1 MRRGNGENVN
11 FNFVVIGI
19 VIVIGVGATGCQPP
33 KKQRAEQQPDTTVV
47 VQTAPKPAPP
57 PAPMALSTSGQQR
70 YADSAFTVSCV
81 ASESDGEQ
89 LMQVEGI
96 ARGAHVNFTI
106 YNAREGSAPI
116 GNYYTRR
123 RAKTRLGNLDVT
135 VNSRSFADGGGK
147 ATITDPFGRTGS
159 LTASNFI
166 KMGAKK
172 GASHRAELSV
182 RLRWRC
188 AE

>member
-1 MRRGNGENVN
+1 MKVIALALGILFVASGCEVRRRRN
-11 FNFVVIGI
+11 
-19 VIVIGVGATGCQPP
+19 
-33 KKQRAEQQPDTTVV
+33 AEQEKEQAAAAALADSVAKEP
-47 VQTAPKPAPP
+47 PP
-57 PAPMALSTSGQQR
+57 PAPMALSVGGSQHFS
-70 YADSAFTVSCV
+70 DSVFTVTCV
-81 ASESDGEQ
+81 SSESEGEQ
-89 LMQVEGI
+89 LLQVEGI

-106 YNAREGSAPI
+106 YNARDGAAPI
-116 GNYYTRR
+116 GNYYTKR

-135 VNSRSFADGGGK
+135 VNSNSFADGSGK
-147 ATITDPFGRTGS
+147 ATLTDPFGRTGS

-188 AE
+188 GE

>member
-1 MRRGNGENVN
+1 MRDLIV
-11 FNFVVIGI
+11 I
-19 VIVIGVGATGCQPP
+19 VIVIGAAGCGPP
-33 KKQRAEQQPDTTVV
+33 KKQRAAQQPDTTVV
-47 VQTAPKPAPP
+47 VQTAPTPVPP
-57 PAPMALSTSGQQR
+57 PAPMALHASGQQR
-70 YADSAFTVSCV
+70 YSDSAFTVSCI
-81 ASESDGEQ
+81 ASESNGEQ
-89 LMQVEGI
+89 LLQVEGI

-106 YNAREGSAPI
+106 YGAREGSAPI
-116 GNYYTRR
+116 GNYYTKR

-135 VNSRSFADGGGK
+135 VNSQSFADGGGK
-147 ATITDPFGRTGS
+147 ATITDPYGRTGS

-188 AE
+188 EQ

>member
-1 MRRGNGENVN
+1 MRIPL
-11 FNFVVIGI
+11 VIIAGI
-19 VIVIGVGATGCQPP
+19 VIAADGCQIR
-33 KKQRAEQQPDTTVV
+33 KKQSTEQVKEQVAAAAIADSIAKEP
-47 VQTAPKPAPP
+47 PP
-57 PAPMALSTSGQQR
+57 PAPMALSVGGSKH
-70 YADSAFTVSCV
+70 YVDSAFTVTCV
-81 ASESDGEQ
+81 ASESEGEQ
-89 LMQVEGI
+89 LLQVEGI

-106 YNAREGSAPI
+106 YNAHDGSAPI
-116 GNYYTRR
+116 GNYYTKR

-135 VNSRSFADGGGK
+135 VNSSSFADGSGK
-147 ATITDPFGRTGS
+147 ATLTDPFGRTGS

-188 AE
+188 EG

>member
-1 MRRGNGENVN
+1 VSGTRAV
-11 FNFVVIGI
+11 I
-19 VIVIGVGATGCQPP
+19 VIVIVAASGCQTRR
-33 KKQRAEQQPDTTVV
+33 QRAEQEQERAAAAVDTT
-47 VQTAPKPAPP
+47 PKPPAPP
-57 PAPMALSTSGQQR
+57 KPMSLSASGQQR

-81 ASESDGEQ
+81 VSESEGEQ
-89 LMQVEGI
+89 LLQVEGI

-116 GNYYTRR
+116 GNYYTKR
-123 RAKTRLGNLDVT
+123 RAKTRVGNMDVT
-135 VNSRSFADGGGK
+135 VNSQSFADGGGK
-147 ATITDPFGRTGS
+147 ATITDPYGRTGS

-182 RLRWRC
+182 RVRWRC
-188 AE
+188 E

>member
-1 MRRGNGENVN
+1 MTRALLILLLLTSACEGKGRQR
-11 FNFVVIGI
+11 
-19 VIVIGVGATGCQPP
+19 VGTEGQPSAAADSVP
-33 KKQRAEQQPDTTVV
+33 TLKV
-47 VQTAPKPAPP
+47 APPLPP
-57 PAPMALSTSGQQR
+57 PAPMALRTSGQQD

-81 ASESDGEQ
+81 SSESEGEQ
-89 LMQVEGI
+89 LLQVEGI

-116 GNYYTRR
+116 GNYYTKR

-147 ATITDPFGRTGS
+147 ATITDPYGRAGS

-188 AE
+188 EQ

>member
-1 MRRGNGENVN
+1 MRMRPRD
-11 FNFVVIGI
+11 VILI
-19 VIVIGVGATGCQPP
+19 ATAFIAVGCQPP
-33 KKQRAEQQPDTTVV
+33 KRQHAVQQPDTTVV
-47 VQTAPKPAPP
+47 VETAPKPAPP
-57 PAPMALSTSGQQR
+57 PAPMALSASGQQR
-70 YADSAFTVSCV
+70 YADSAFTVSCI
-81 ASESDGEQ
+81 ASESNGEQ
-89 LMQVEGI
+89 LLQVEGI

-106 YNAREGSAPI
+106 YGAREGSAPI
-116 GNYYTRR
+116 GNYYTKR

-135 VNSRSFADGGGK
+135 VNSHSFADGGGK
-147 ATITDPFGRTGS
+147 AALTDPYGRTGS

-188 AE
+188 EQ